1 MNLEVFNK
9 LKERVNKDLNITDM
23 NVLEMTTRSTKL
35 YTHYLDMYCRQ
46 LNEYKNLKV
55 DQDEIYGRVYKKFKE
70 DYNYELKISEIEV
83 YCKADKDY
91 SEIRRKVDFQ
101 GIVVDYLENVL
112 KELNAI
118 GYKIKSHIELKI
130 FLAGGK

>member
-46 LNEYKNLKV
+46 LNEYKNLKLSLKIKKA
-55 DQDEIYGRVYKKFKE
+55 EMIKYKK
-70 DYNYELKISEIEV
+70 ELRIAEK
-83 YCKADKDY
+83 
-91 SEIRRKVDFQ
+91 
-101 GIVVDYLENVL
+101 
-112 KELNAI
+112 
-118 GYKIKSHIELKI
+118 
-130 FLAGGK
+130 